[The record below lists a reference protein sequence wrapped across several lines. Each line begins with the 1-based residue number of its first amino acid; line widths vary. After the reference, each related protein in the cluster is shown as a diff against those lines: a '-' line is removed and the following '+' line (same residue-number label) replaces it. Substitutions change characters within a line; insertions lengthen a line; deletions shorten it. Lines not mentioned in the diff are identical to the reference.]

1 MLGRTAGFEVKP
13 LPFTPNEPDLA
24 ASRFFFIMTMI
35 IFLLILREA
44 TQSSLSAALLESSVH
59 LDFIKQIVSAWLDFG
74 FLSPF
79 LGTPEAFN
87 EST

>member
-1 MLGRTAGFEVKP
+1 MLGRTAGFGVKP

-24 ASRFFFIMTMI
+24 ASRFFFYHDNDYFPSNTE
-35 IFLLILREA
+35 RGN
-44 TQSSLSAALLESSVH
+44 SVLSICCIAGVKCA
-59 LDFIKQIVSAWLDFG
+59 LDFIKQIVSAWLDFS
-74 FLSPF
+74 FFSPF